1 MSQSKNLF
9 VDRFKKKN
17 KMNTEKHFQT
27 QNHGKLTPNFFSHR
41 GHIVK
46 TRTVSCRQGNVKV
59 SSLIYTGKGKQ

>member
-17 KMNTEKHFQT
+17 KMNTEKDFQT

-41 GHIVK
+41 SHI
-46 TRTVSCRQGNVKV
+46 VSCRQGNVKV